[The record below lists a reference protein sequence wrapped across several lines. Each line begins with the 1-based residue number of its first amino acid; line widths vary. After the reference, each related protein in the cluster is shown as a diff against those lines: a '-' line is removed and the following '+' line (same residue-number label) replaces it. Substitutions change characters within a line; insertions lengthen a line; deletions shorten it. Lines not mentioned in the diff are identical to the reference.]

1 MSQPFDSRSS
11 RATRGSLAQ
20 GGRFGTALLWI
31 LACASMVLLT
41 YEAATLIGSVLRP
54 LIANPQIIQ
63 TDFHYYYQAAERFS
77 ASRKDLYAMADD
89 VIAGFAYPPPAI
101 VPFIWL
107 AKAPLGTAL
116 LAFTITSYLV
126 LIGSL
131 QQWIGYLR
139 RSGFAVDRRSVV
151 AIMLI
156 ALGLGPTYMNAV
168 FGQVNAFVLGAAVAF
183 VCLAPTATLEAASVL
198 ALGIW
203 LKIYPIV
210 LAAIAIWDRRA
221 RRALAWSVVALLA
234 IGALAMAIVPYH
246 EFEVFFREVLPA
258 RADKTAIHIVN
269 QSLVAFLERFRYPT
283 DLFVNWTG
291 HEAVRVSLVLRVVNA
306 AFAAAAIAVMWQRRR
321 FVALNAASLIAL
333 IAVIAPLGWGHTYVM
348 VLPLLVYQ
356 LIAMT
361 TASLNTA
368 IAIFLCVLAFM
379 IPAGRQLPIEWAPDW
394 LENVVYSRY
403 LIATIALM
411 LISTTIGQ
419 TTESAPVTSFT

>member
-1 MSQPFDSRSS
+1 MSQQPVP
-11 RATRGSLAQ
+11 GK
-20 GGRFGTALLWI
+20 ALLWI
-31 LACASMVLLT
+31 LACASVVLLIN
-41 YEAATLIGSVLRP
+41 EAATLIGSVLRP

-63 TDFHYYYQAAERFS
+63 TDFHYYYQAAARFS
-77 ASRKDLYAMADD
+77 ASGRDLYALTDD

-126 LIGSL
+126 LFGSL
-131 QQWIGYLR
+131 QQWIGYLKR
-139 RSGFAVDRRSVV
+139 NGFAVDRRSVI

-156 ALGLGPTYMNAV
+156 AFGLGPTYMNAL
-168 FGQVNAFVLGAAVAF
+168 FGQVNAFVLGTAVAF
-183 VCLAPTATLEAASVL
+183 VCLAPTATFEAATLL

-203 LKIYPIV
+203 LKVYPIV
-210 LAAIAIWDRRA
+210 LAAIAIWDRRT

-234 IGALAMAIVPYH
+234 IGVLAMAMVPYR
-246 EFEVFFREVLPA
+246 EFEIFFRDVLPA

-269 QSLVAFLERFRYPT
+269 QSLLAFLERFKYPT
-283 DLFVNWTG
+283 ALFVNWTG
-291 HEAVRVSLVLRVVNA
+291 HEAVRVSLALRVVNA
-306 AFAAAAIAVMWQRRR
+306 GFAAIAIAVMWQRRS

-348 VLPLLVYQ
+348 VLPLVVYQ

-368 IAIFLCVLAFM
+368 IAIFVCVLAFM
-379 IPAGRQLPIEWAPDW
+379 IPAGRQLPIDWAPDW

-411 LISTTIGQ
+411 LISTTVGQ
-419 TTESAPVTSFT
+419 TTQSAPVTSSA